1 VNQVP
6 STKTKAAA
14 GAKAAKTIAQNPFLR
29 TAVTEAGPPI
39 ARLGVNAGKQRLSRK
54 TRKQLEDLGDTLG
67 TVASLASNYVPQAA
81 QAAQELGLIEAPKR
95 KRTGPRLLAGAALGA
110 LAMFL
115 FEPGHGREHRRQV
128 QKLLGQG

>member
-1 VNQVP
+1 ML
-6 STKTKAAA
+6 STRTKAKA
-14 GAKAAKTIAQNPFLR
+14 GAKTAKIVVQNPLLR

-39 ARLGVNAGKQRLSRK
+39 ARMGVAAGKKRLSRQG
-54 TRKQLEDLGDTLG
+54 RRQLDQMGEALG
-67 TVASLASNYVPQAA
+67 TMATLASNYAPQAA
-81 QAAQELGLIEAPKR
+81 QVAQEFGLVEAPKP
-95 KRTGPRLLAGAALGA
+95 KRTMPRLLAGAALGA